1 MELEIRVQHTDLTEA
16 LRSYVERRLRFSL
29 GRFGGRVG
37 RVTVR
42 IFDLN
47 GPRGGNDKC
56 CRLSAGV
63 VPSGGVGV
71 EATDANLYAAID
83 RATERLGRSFRR
95 HLDRMRTA
103 RTRHESVRVGR
114 GLRKLQPRVDELIL
128 EEGV

>member
-1 MELEIRVQHTDLTEA
+1 MELEIRVKHTDLTEA

-42 IFDLN
+42 ISDLN

-56 CRLSAGV
+56 CHLSAEA
-63 VPSGGVGV
+63 VPAGWVGV

-95 HLDRMRTA
+95 HLERMRTA
-103 RTRHESVRVGR
+103 MTRHESVRVGR
-114 GLRKLQPRVDELIL
+114 SLRKLQRSC
-128 EEGV
+128 G

>member
-1 MELEIRVQHTDLTEA
+1 MKLEIRVRHTGLPEA
-16 LRSYVERRLRFSL
+16 LRSYVERRLRFSP

-37 RVTVR
+37 RVTAR

-63 VPSGGVGV
+63 VPTGGLVV
-71 EATDANLYAAID
+71 EATDADLYAAIN

-95 HLDRMRTA
+95 HLERRRTA
-103 RTRHESVRVGR
+103 MTGHESVRVER
-114 GLRKLQPRVDELIL
+114 GLRKLLRSC
-128 EEGV
+128 G